1 MQIAPLLVFGY
12 TGQVA
17 QELARLARSK
27 QIAMIFAGR
36 EILNLAAGGDP
47 GALIAKIKP
56 SAVINAA
63 AYTAVDRAER
73 EEAEAFQ
80 LNAHAPGQM
89 ATACA
94 ALDIGFIHYS
104 TDHVF
109 DGRLDRPYR
118 EEDAT
123 GPQSV
128 YGRSKLAGEQAVLA
142 AGGKAIVLRTAW
154 VVGAFGT
161 NFVKTMLR
169 LAASRDEIGVVAD
182 QFGRPTWSRS
192 VAQAGLA
199 ARDLLAKDPLA
210 TGVYHAGGADDASW
224 ADLAAATF
232 ERAAFLG
239 LGLARAR
246 VKPITTADYPT
257 PAVRPANSRLD
268 SSKFAELADWQ
279 PMAWT
284 KALDHILKDIATSP
298 EGLDA

>member
-1 MQIAPLLVFGY
+1 MQSAPILVFGR

-17 QELARLARSK
+17 QELARLARTQK
-27 QIAMIFAGR
+27 IAMVFAGR
-36 EILNLAAGGDP
+36 ETLDLAAGGDP
-47 GALIAKIKP
+47 AALIAQIKP

-63 AYTAVDRAER
+63 AYTAVDRAEQ
-73 EEAEAFQ
+73 EEAEALQ
-80 LNAHAPGQM
+80 LNAHAPRQM

-94 ALDIGFIHYS
+94 AQDIGFIHYS
-104 TDHVF
+104 TDYVF
-109 DGRLDRPYR
+109 DGLLDRPYR
-118 EEDAT
+118 EDDAT
-123 GPQSV
+123 GPRSV
-128 YGRSKLAGEQAVLA
+128 YGASKLAGEQAVLA
-142 AGGKAIVLRTAW
+142 AGGRAIVLRTAW

-169 LAASRDEIGVVAD
+169 LAASRDEVGVVAD
-182 QFGRPTWSRS
+182 QIGRPTWSAS

-199 ARDLLAKDPLA
+199 ALDLLAKDPLSA
-210 TGVYHAGGADDASW
+210 GLYHAGGADDASW

-268 SSKFAELADWQ
+268 SSKFAGLADWQ

-284 KALDHILKDIATSP
+284 KALDHILKDLATFP
-298 EGLDA
+298 EGPDA

>member
-1 MQIAPLLVFGY
+1 MQSAPILVFGR

-17 QELARLARSK
+17 QELARLCHTQ
-27 QIAMIFAGR
+27 QIAMVFAGR
-36 EILNLAAGGDP
+36 ETLDLAAGGDP
-47 GALIAKIKP
+47 GALIAQIKP

-73 EEAEAFQ
+73 EEAFALQ
-80 LNAHAPGQM
+80 LNGVAPGQM
-89 ATACA
+89 AKACA

-104 TDHVF
+104 TDYVF
-109 DGRLDRPYR
+109 DGLLTRPYR
-118 EEDAT
+118 EDDAT

-154 VVGAFGT
+154 VVGAFGA

-169 LAASRDEIGVVAD
+169 LAASRDEIGVVGD

-199 ARDLLAKDPLA
+199 ALDLLAKEPLA
-210 TGVYHAGGADDASW
+210 AGLYHAGGADDASW
-224 ADLAAATF
+224 ADLAAGTF
-232 ERAAFLG
+232 ERSGPLG
-239 LGLARAR
+239 LGHAR

-268 SSKFAELADWQ
+268 SSKFAGLTDWQ

-284 KALDHILKDIATSP
+284 KALDHILKDLATFP
-298 EGLDA
+298 EGPDA

>member
-1 MQIAPLLVFGY
+1 MQSAPILVFGR

-17 QELARLARSK
+17 QELARLCRTQ
-27 QIAMIFAGR
+27 QIAMVFAGR
-36 EILNLAAGGDP
+36 ETLDLAAGGDP
-47 GALIAKIKP
+47 GALIVQIKP

-73 EEAEAFQ
+73 EEAFALQ
-80 LNAHAPGQM
+80 LNGVAPGQM
-89 ATACA
+89 ARACA

-104 TDHVF
+104 TDYVF
-109 DGRLDRPYR
+109 DGLLTRPYR
-118 EEDAT
+118 EDDAT

-154 VVGAFGT
+154 VVGAFGA

-169 LAASRDEIGVVAD
+169 LAASRDEIGVVGD

-199 ARDLLAKDPLA
+199 ALDLLAKEPLA
-210 TGVYHAGGADDASW
+210 AGLYHAGGADDASW
-224 ADLAAATF
+224 ADLAAGTF
-232 ERAAFLG
+232 ERSGPLG
-239 LGLARAR
+239 LGHAR

-268 SSKFAELADWQ
+268 SSKFAGLTNWQ

-284 KALDHILKDIATSP
+284 KALDHILKDLATFP
-298 EGLDA
+298 EGPDA